1 TLAWR
6 SAWTFPSTVTP
17 DARNVALERT
27 SMFPS
32 TLVPL
37 SVHVV
42 PDSTIRSPPT
52 VLPTLAHAVDVGV
65 VVDVVEVLDVG
76 GGGWIGVSPS
86 ARVRNEAIW
95 PRVTRSSG
103 QNRSFWGGLQP
114 RVTSAAA
121 SAWISASKME
131 PSSSSNLS
139 SLEAGRCR
147 ARTRKAAI

>member
-1 TLAWR
+1 
-6 SAWTFPSTVTP
+6 
-17 DARNVALERT
+17 T

-32 TLVPL
+32 TLVPS

-52 VLPTLAHAVDVGV
+52 LPPTLAQVLDVGV

-103 QNRSFWGGLQP
+103 QKRSFWGGLQP
-114 RVTSAAA
+114 RVTSAVRSRWMSPWKTELA
-121 SAWISASKME
+121 SSVKESRV
-131 PSSSSNLS
+131 PGSS
-139 SLEAGRCR
+139 
-147 ARTRKAAI
+147 